1 MTTPISPPPPGGWT
15 VTGQR
20 QTQQL
25 LPGSQNFV
33 QGVDVTFITGYGV
46 TASIFVPYS
55 QATPDQIKA
64 LISARVAQLDA
75 ISTLT
80 HSSS

>member
-1 MTTPISPPPPGGWT
+1 MSFPTNAIPVGGWQ

-33 QGVDVTFITGYGV
+33 QGVEVTFITGYGV
-46 TASIFVPYS
+46 TASVFVPYT
-55 QATPDQIKA
+55 QFTPASVQQMIA
-64 LISARVAQLDA
+64 ARVAQLDA
-75 ISTLT
+75 ISSLT
-80 HSSS
+80 HASS

>member
-1 MTTPISPPPPGGWT
+1 MTQSLTPPPIGGWR

-46 TASIFVPYS
+46 TASVFVPYN
-55 QATPDQIKA
+55 QTQPAQVQA
-64 LISARVAQLDA
+64 LIGARVAELDA